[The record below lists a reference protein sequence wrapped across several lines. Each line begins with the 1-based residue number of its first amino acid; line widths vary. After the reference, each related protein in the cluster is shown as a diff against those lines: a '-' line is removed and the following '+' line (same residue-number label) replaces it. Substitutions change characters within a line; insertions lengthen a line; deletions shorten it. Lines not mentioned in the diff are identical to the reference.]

1 MPNFDVASVA
11 SAAGERP
18 ASKRA
23 SARKWTFARHE
34 TFHLRDGWLYKAL
47 RALESDPL
55 ALYRPDAHQELGVG
69 PNMLRSILYWVRA
82 TGIVEPE
89 NQQKVQPPLGFT
101 PLGSLIFEFD
111 PYLEDTATLW
121 LLHTEL
127 ASNRSLATF
136 WYWAFNEFDRSDFGA
151 DQLVDGIGRFLR
163 DQEAE
168 HIVESSLRKDAT
180 CFLRT
185 YTPAWSKR
193 HRESFEDSLDCPLA
207 ELGLVQRQGGG
218 RFRFASG
225 AHPSLPAAVFGY
237 ALRRY
242 RDIEG
247 PDRIVFSLE
256 ELRWRPLSPG
266 RLLGLDSEAI
276 LAQLESLEREGGGIR
291 ISRTAGLS
299 TVTMDERRDAISIIA
314 SYYQAGRH
322 A

>member
-1 MPNFDVASVA
+1 MARFNVASIA
-11 SAAGERP
+11 SVEDKRP
-18 ASKRA
+18 TIPRP
-23 SARKWTFARHE
+23 SAPKWTFARHE

-47 RALESDPL
+47 RALDSDSM
-55 ALYRPDAHQELGVG
+55 ALYRPDAHQESGVG

-82 TGIVEPE
+82 TQLVEPE
-89 NQQKVQPPLGFT
+89 IQQKVQAPLVFT
-101 PLGSLIFEFD
+101 PLGRLIFEFD
-111 PYLEDTATLW
+111 PYIEDTATLW

-136 WYWAFNEFDRSDFGA
+136 WYWAFNEFDRSEFDA
-151 DQLVDGIGRFLR
+151 DQLVDGIARFVH
-163 DQEAE
+163 DQEADR
-168 HIVESSLRKDAT
+168 IVEQSLHKDAT

-185 YTPAWSKR
+185 YAPSWSKR
-193 HRESFEDSLDCPLA
+193 LRDSFEDSLDCPLA
-207 ELGLVQRQGGG
+207 ELGLVQRQGNG

-237 ALRRY
+237 ALCRY
-242 RDIEG
+242 RDREA

-256 ELRWRPLSPG
+256 ELRWRPFSPG

-276 LAQLESLEREGGGIR
+276 LALLESVEREGGGVR

-299 TVTMDERRDAISIIA
+299 TVTVEERLDATGIIA
-314 SYYQAGRH
+314 SYYQADRH

>member
-1 MPNFDVASVA
+1 MARLNVAP
-11 SAAGERP
+11 SAAAEVKRLTPTRP
-18 ASKRA
+18 
-23 SARKWTFARHE
+23 SATKWTFARHE

-47 RALESDPL
+47 RALESDPT

-69 PNMLRSILYWVRA
+69 TNMLSSILYWVRA
-82 TGIVEPE
+82 TQLVEPE
-89 NQQKVQPPLGFT
+89 IQQKVQPPLVFT
-101 PLGSLIFEFD
+101 PLGRLIFEFD

-136 WYWAFNEFDRSDFGA
+136 WYWAFNEFDRGEFDA
-151 DQLVDGIGRFLR
+151 DQLVDGIARFLR
-163 DQEAE
+163 DQEAD
-168 HIVESSLRKDAT
+168 HIVGKSLRKDAT

-185 YTPAWSKR
+185 YAPGWSKR
-193 HRESFEDSLDCPLA
+193 QRDSFEDSLDCPLA
-207 ELGLVQRQGGG
+207 ELGLVHRQGSGH
-218 RFRFASG
+218 FRFASG

-237 ALRRY
+237 ALCRY
-242 RDIEG
+242 RDREG

-256 ELRWRPLSPG
+256 ELRWRPFSPG

-276 LAQLESLEREGGGIR
+276 LALLESLERERGGIR

-299 TVTMDERRDAISIIA
+299 TVTIEERFDAADIIA

-322 A
+322 E

>member
-1 MPNFDVASVA
+1 MPNLDVPSIAPA
-11 SAAGERP
+11 ELERP
-18 ASKRA
+18 TRRRP
-23 SARKWTFARHE
+23 SAPKWTFARHE

-47 RALESDPL
+47 RALKSDAM
-55 ALYRPDAHQELGVG
+55 ALYQPDAHQELGVG
-69 PNMLRSILYWVRA
+69 PNMLSSILYWVRA
-82 TGIVEPE
+82 TQLVEPE
-89 NQQKVQPPLGFT
+89 LQQKVQPPLVFT
-101 PLGSLIFEFD
+101 PLGRLIFEFD

-136 WYWAFNEFDRSDFGA
+136 WYWAFNEFDRGEFDA

-163 DQEAE
+163 DQEAD
-168 HIVESSLRKDAT
+168 HIVEKSLRKDAT

-185 YTPAWSKR
+185 YAPSWSKR
-193 HRESFEDSLDCPLA
+193 VRDSFEDSLDCPLA
-207 ELGLVQRQGGG
+207 ELGLVHRQGSG

-225 AHPSLPAAVFGY
+225 AHPSLPAAIFAY
-237 ALRRY
+237 ALCRY

-256 ELRWRPLSPG
+256 ELRWRPFSPG

-276 LAQLESLEREGGGIR
+276 LALLESLEREGRGIR

-314 SYYQAGRH
+314 SYYQAGRD

>member
-1 MPNFDVASVA
+1 MPDFNIAPITLAEDK
-11 SAAGERP
+11 RP
-18 ASKRA
+18 TSKRP
-23 SARKWTFARHE
+23 SAPKWTFARHE

-47 RALESDPL
+47 RALETDPM
-55 ALYRPDAHQELGVG
+55 ALYQPDAHQELGVG

-82 TGIVEPE
+82 TQLVEPE
-89 NQQKVQPPLGFT
+89 IQQKVQPPLVFT
-101 PLGSLIFEFD
+101 PLGELIFEFD

-121 LLHTEL
+121 LLHTGL

-136 WYWAFNEFDRSDFGA
+136 WYWAFNEFDRSEFDA
-151 DQLVDGIGRFLR
+151 DQLVDGIARFLR
-163 DQEAE
+163 DQEADR
-168 HIVESSLRKDAT
+168 IVEQSLRKDAT

-185 YTPAWSKR
+185 YAPSWSKR
-193 HRESFEDSLDCPLA
+193 QRDSFEDSLDCPLA
-207 ELGLVQRQGGG
+207 ELGLVHRQGNG

-225 AHPSLPAAVFGY
+225 AHPSLLAPVFGY
-237 ALRRY
+237 ALCRY

-256 ELRWRPLSPG
+256 ELRWRPFSPG

-276 LAQLESLEREGGGIR
+276 LALLESLEREGGGIR
-291 ISRTAGLS
+291 ISRTAGLA
-299 TVTMDERRDAISIIA
+299 TVTVEERLDATGIIA